1 MKRNEVDKT
10 KVTPMMSQYLD
21 IKSEYE
27 DVILMFR
34 LGDFY
39 EMFFED
45 AEVVSKEL
53 DLVLTGK
60 NAGLNERIPMCG
72 IPYHAAN
79 NYLEK
84 LINKGYKVAICEQV
98 EDPKIAQGI
107 VKREVIQIISPGT
120 IMNGD
125 LLDENSNNFIGN
137 VRDFDHSY
145 VLTYADLSTGEI
157 FVTLIDHSREALL
170 NEILSLN
177 IKEIIQDDKV
187 DKTIIDLLR
196 NKYKI
201 IVSVYNQE
209 NSDQKYK
216 YLYEDFSDIRLIA
229 GIKSLV
235 AYLSETQ
242 KRSLDYLQKVSQ
254 KESKDIMKMDIY
266 TKRNLD
272 LVENSRLKTRSYSL
286 LWLLDKTK
294 TAMGSRNLKRW
305 IENPL
310 TNHQIIEKRYDMIE
324 TLLEEFILKEE
335 LQALLYQIYDL
346 ERLCGRISYGNM
358 NAKDLLQL
366 KKSLRVLPDIQ
377 NILKNLNYSQKIN
390 CLQPLYELLE
400 KSINEDAPLSLKE
413 GNLIKSGFNLE
424 LDQIKANKK
433 GDTDFILKIEQE
445 ERERTGIKNLKV
457 GFNKIFGYYIEVTKG
472 NIPLVKEEFN
482 YQRKQTLANCERYIT
497 PLLKEK
503 EELIIG
509 AEEKIIELEY
519 NLFME
524 IKDQTKQHVSEIQII
539 AKMIAEIDT
548 LVSLAVVAE
557 KNNYVRPKLNQTKEI
572 KIINSRHPLV
582 EKVMNEEFVPN
593 DIILN
598 EETNILIIT
607 GPNMAG
613 KSTYLRQLAIISIMA
628 ALGSFVPAESAEIF
642 IFDQIFTRIGAS
654 DDLVSG
660 ESTFMVEM
668 MEANNAIQNA
678 TESSLI
684 LFDELGRGTATYDGM
699 SLAQS
704 IIEYIHDHIKCKTL
718 FSTHYHE
725 LTTLEERLDKVKN
738 VHVSALEESGDIIF
752 LHKIKPGAVDKS
764 YGIHVAKLAKLPNS
778 LIKRANEI
786 LLVHENSSIKKPI
799 VQEQLNLDT
808 YEENKYQEIIEKIKA
823 INVLEKSPLEALNI
837 LDEIKKDVINKEMDN
852 D

>member
-539 AKMIAEIDT
+539 AKIIAEIDT

-642 IFDQIFTRIGAS
+642 IFDKIFTRIGAS

-738 VHVSALEESGDIIF
+738 VHVSALEESGNIIF

>member
-310 TNHQIIEKRYDMIE
+310 INHQIIEKRYDMIE

-366 KKSLRVLPDIQ
+366 KKSLRVLPNIQ

-472 NIPLVKEEFN
+472 NIPLVKEEYN

-738 VHVSALEESGDIIF
+738 VHVSALEELGNIIF

-799 VQEQLNLDT
+799 VQEQLDLDT

-837 LDEIKKDVINKEMDN
+837 LDEIKKDVINKEMNN

>member
-366 KKSLRVLPDIQ
+366 KKLKKHLSDI
-377 NILKNLNYSQKIN
+377 
-390 CLQPLYELLE
+390 
-400 KSINEDAPLSLKE
+400 
-413 GNLIKSGFNLE
+413 
-424 LDQIKANKK
+424 
-433 GDTDFILKIEQE
+433 
-445 ERERTGIKNLKV
+445 
-457 GFNKIFGYYIEVTKG
+457 
-472 NIPLVKEEFN
+472 
-482 YQRKQTLANCERYIT
+482 
-497 PLLKEK
+497 
-503 EELIIG
+503 
-509 AEEKIIELEY
+509 
-519 NLFME
+519 
-524 IKDQTKQHVSEIQII
+524 
-539 AKMIAEIDT
+539 
-548 LVSLAVVAE
+548 
-557 KNNYVRPKLNQTKEI
+557 
-572 KIINSRHPLV
+572 
-582 EKVMNEEFVPN
+582 
-593 DIILN
+593 
-598 EETNILIIT
+598 
-607 GPNMAG
+607 
-613 KSTYLRQLAIISIMA
+613 
-628 ALGSFVPAESAEIF
+628 
-642 IFDQIFTRIGAS
+642 
-654 DDLVSG
+654 
-660 ESTFMVEM
+660 
-668 MEANNAIQNA
+668 
-678 TESSLI
+678 
-684 LFDELGRGTATYDGM
+684 
-699 SLAQS
+699 
-704 IIEYIHDHIKCKTL
+704 
-718 FSTHYHE
+718 
-725 LTTLEERLDKVKN
+725 
-738 VHVSALEESGDIIF
+738 
-752 LHKIKPGAVDKS
+752 
-764 YGIHVAKLAKLPNS
+764 
-778 LIKRANEI
+778 
-786 LLVHENSSIKKPI
+786 
-799 VQEQLNLDT
+799 
-808 YEENKYQEIIEKIKA
+808 
-823 INVLEKSPLEALNI
+823 
-837 LDEIKKDVINKEMDN
+837 
-852 D
+852 

>member
-598 EETNILIIT
+598 EDTNILIIT

-678 TESSLI
+678 TKSSLI

-725 LTTLEERLDKVKN
+725 LTTLEERLAKVKN
-738 VHVSALEESGDIIF
+738 VHVSALEELGNIIF

>member
-310 TNHQIIEKRYDMIE
+310 INHQIIEKRYDMIE

-366 KKSLRVLPDIQ
+366 KKSLKVLPDIQ

-472 NIPLVKEEFN
+472 NIPLVKEEYN

-738 VHVSALEESGDIIF
+738 VHVSALEELGNIIF

-799 VQEQLNLDT
+799 VQEQLDLDT

-837 LDEIKKDVINKEMDN
+837 LDEIKKDVINKEMNN

>member
-738 VHVSALEESGDIIF
+738 VHVSALEELGNIIF

-799 VQEQLNLDT
+799 VQEQLDLDT

>member
-310 TNHQIIEKRYDMIE
+310 INHQIIEKRYDMIE

-738 VHVSALEESGDIIF
+738 VHVSALEELGNIIF

-799 VQEQLNLDT
+799 VQEQLDLDT

>member
-598 EETNILIIT
+598 EDTNILIIT

-678 TESSLI
+678 TKSSLI

-725 LTTLEERLDKVKN
+725 LTTLEERLAKVKN
-738 VHVSALEESGDIIF
+738 VHVSALEESGNIIF

>member
-725 LTTLEERLDKVKN
+725 LTTLEERLAKVKN
-738 VHVSALEESGDIIF
+738 VHVSALEELGNIIF

-799 VQEQLNLDT
+799 VQEQLDLDT

-837 LDEIKKDVINKEMDN
+837 LDEIKKEVINKEMDN

>member
-310 TNHQIIEKRYDMIE
+310 INHQIIEKRYDMIE

-366 KKSLRVLPDIQ
+366 KKSLKVLPDIQ

-738 VHVSALEESGDIIF
+738 VHVSALEELGNIIF

-799 VQEQLNLDT
+799 VQEQLDLDT

-837 LDEIKKDVINKEMDN
+837 LDEIKKDVINKEMNN

>member
-725 LTTLEERLDKVKN
+725 LTTLEERLAKVKN
-738 VHVSALEESGDIIF
+738 VHVSALEELGNIIF

-837 LDEIKKDVINKEMDN
+837 LDEIKKEVINKEMDN